1 MQIQS
6 LPWLITTPRMFLL
19 LSASTAIGFQPWLL
33 SAASTGQSFKKIQI
47 FSSYNRSSKRPTVQ
61 TSSLAVDLLR
71 ERFSFKITLKS
82 AEELKMNYLWVFHLN
97 RGNDLATVLNS
108 AICIRLLPNNSFRLQ
123 KYKKIM
129 NLRILLNKKYQTEK
143 YVAKSTV
150 LLVVCKV

>member
-1 MQIQS
+1 MS
-6 LPWLITTPRMFLL
+6 
-19 LSASTAIGFQPWLL
+19 
-33 SAASTGQSFKKIQI
+33 
-47 FSSYNRSSKRPTVQ
+47 
-61 TSSLAVDLLR
+61 
-71 ERFSFKITLKS
+71 
-82 AEELKMNYLWVFHLN
+82 FHLN